1 MNDNIKK
8 MLTVALAALSAGVFL
23 RFVSDD
29 DEESRIVKTVVSA
42 TISFGFAA
50 IGGLALLASPLGALA
65 LAGAAAFSVVVLAL
79 GKGSFD
85 TVARTGFESATTGAQ
100 AARQRAEELK
110 AEAKQNAKEQ
120 AAEQTGT
127 EPAVVRVDEGA
138 ETPPPEEP
146 GVSEPVSPSD
156 D

>member
-29 DEESRIVKTVVSA
+29 GEESRVVKTVVSA
-42 TISFGFAA
+42 TISFAFAA

-85 TVARTGFESATTGAQ
+85 NVARTAADSATTGARS
-100 AARQRAEELK
+100 ARQRAEELK

-127 EPAVVRVDEGA
+127 EPAIVQVDDQS
-138 ETPPPEEP
+138 PPDEP
-146 GVSEPVSPSD
+146 GVTEPVNPTD